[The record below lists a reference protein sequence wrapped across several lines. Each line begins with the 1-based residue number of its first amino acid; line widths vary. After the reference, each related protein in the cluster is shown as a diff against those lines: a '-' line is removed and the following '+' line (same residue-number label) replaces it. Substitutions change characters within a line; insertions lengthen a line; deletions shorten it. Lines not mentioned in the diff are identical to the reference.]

1 MNTQKNT
8 QINTQTNAHCKIC
21 GNGYRVCNSC
31 RKSQGPS
38 PWRAVADSMEHYKI
52 YLTVHHYTISG
63 DKTAAAA
70 ELQNCDLS
78 GQESFL
84 PEIQSAIKEILAGS

>member
-1 MNTQKNT
+1 MNTQSNI
-8 QINTQTNAHCKIC
+8 QINARCKIC
-21 GNGYRVCNSC
+21 GKGYHICNSC
-31 RKSQGPS
+31 RKSQRTN
-38 PWRAVADSMEHYKI
+38 PWQTVTDSMEHYKI
-52 YLTVHHYTISG
+52 YLAVHHYTVSG
-63 DKTAAAA
+63 DKTTAAA